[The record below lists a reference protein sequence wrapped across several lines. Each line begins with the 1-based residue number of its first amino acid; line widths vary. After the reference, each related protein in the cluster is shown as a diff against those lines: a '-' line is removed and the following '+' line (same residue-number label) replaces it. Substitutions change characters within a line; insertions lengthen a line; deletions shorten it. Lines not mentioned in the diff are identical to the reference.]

1 MARTVRSSAE
11 LKNLPAYRLEYEEHV
26 PDCNGQ
32 GMLFRHIKSGAR
44 VSVISNEDE
53 NKVFCISFRTTPTD
67 DTGVAHITEHSVLCG
82 SEKYPPKD
90 PFMELEKSS
99 LNTFLNAFTYP
110 DKTCYPVASCN
121 DADFANL
128 SDVYM
133 DAVFH
138 PNTYRHEEIFRQE
151 GWRYELNSK
160 DEPIT
165 INGVVYSEMKG
176 AFSSAEDRL
185 YRELTHAL
193 FPDTTYGVES
203 GGDPQ
208 AIPDLTYEQ
217 FLDFH
222 RRYYHPTNSYIY
234 IYGNMDVE
242 ERLEWLDR
250 EYLSKYDVQPVDSGV
265 RFQEPCGVSEVH
277 SFYPIGEDDPEED
290 AGYLSWAFTLG
301 KFDDL
306 LETAAMG
313 VLTDALFNVP
323 GAPVKEALVKAG
335 IGQDISCYVSD
346 YILQPFV
353 GMTIRN
359 TSVDKLGEMKKI
371 LKEELERLVREGVDK
386 KSLLGIINGGEFRYC
401 EADYGYEPKGLEYG
415 VNALK
420 TWLYDDT
427 KAFAA
432 LHVRESFEPLR
443 KMIDE
448 GGYEKL
454 IEKYMLNSKNAVFH
468 SMAPRKGMTAE
479 TEKKLE
485 DRLAAMK
492 ASMSD
497 AELEKMIANTAALK
511 AYQEA
516 PSTPEELATIP
527 MLKREDIDKKAPE
540 FIITDAEINGIP
552 AYLHDIDTN
561 GIVYLK
567 LVFNLDSLNLEDA
580 KYAAFAAEFAGR
592 MNTEKHSYLEFNSE
606 VNIYT
611 GGLGFRPATAPLV
624 SGDDKYRLLMTAT
637 GAVLEK
643 NLGKLLELMREEMFE
658 TRFDDPVR
666 IRELAGEVKSRMQY
680 SMPAAGNRTA
690 MNHALAGVASD
701 SVYDEEFV
709 GLAYYRNICALL
721 EMSDEELIKTAAK
734 MKEILLNTFGS
745 NNTLIDVTCPKETFE
760 RVKGS
765 IGDFVT
771 GFGKVDNGAD
781 VFEDCLGPVLD
792 KKKVS
797 EGLKTAGEVNYL
809 AIAGAGKKC
818 SLAEHGAMTV
828 AKHILG
834 TEYLWN
840 NVRVL
845 GGAYGAGF
853 NYDFSRNI
861 GTFYSYRDP
870 HLAQTLEVYKKT
882 ADFLR
887 SFEADERTMTKFVI
901 GTMGGVDRPLSPSA
915 KGARALGA
923 KLAGRTYEEV
933 QESRDA
939 ILKADVNDIRACA
952 EVLDPLLKDYSICA
966 VGNEA
971 KLNSHKEM
979 FDTITNL
986 L

>member
-1 MARTVRSSAE
+1 MARTVGSSAE
-11 LKNLPAYRLEYEEHV
+11 LKSLPAYKLEYEEHV

-44 VSVISNEDE
+44 VSVISNDDE

-82 SEKYPPKD
+82 SDKYPPKD

-138 PNTYRHEEIFRQE
+138 PNTYKHEEIFRQE

-176 AFSSAEDRL
+176 AFSSAEDRQ

-203 GGDPQ
+203 GGDPK

-250 EYLSKYDVQPVDSGV
+250 EYLSKYDVQPVDSAV
-265 RFQEPCGVSEVH
+265 TMQKPMGVSEIH
-277 SFYPIGEDDPEED
+277 SFYPIGEDDTEED
-290 AGYLSWAFTLG
+290 AGYLAWAFTLNHAN
-301 KFDDL
+301 DL
-306 LETAAMG
+306 LENAAMG
-313 VLTDALFNVP
+313 VLVDALFNVP
-323 GAPVKEALVKAG
+323 GAPIKEALVKAG

-353 GMTIRN
+353 AMVIRN
-359 TSVDKLGEMKKI
+359 TSADKLDEMKKI
-371 LKEELERLVREGVDK
+371 LKSELERLVREGVDK

-401 EADYGYEPKGLEYG
+401 EADYGSEPKGLEYG

-443 KMIDE
+443 RMIDE
-448 GGYEKL
+448 GGYERL
-454 IEKYMLNSKNAVFH
+454 IEKYMLNGSNVVFQT
-468 SMAPRKGMTAE
+468 MAPKKGMTAE
-479 TEKKLE
+479 SDRALEEK
-485 DRLAAMK
+485 LAAYK
-492 ASMSD
+492 ASLTD
-497 AELEKMIANTAALK
+497 AQLDEMIEKTAALR
-511 AYQEA
+511 AYQEE

-527 MLKREDIDKKAPE
+527 MLAREDIEKKSPE
-540 FIITDAEINGIP
+540 LIISETEICGIP
-552 AYLHDIDTN
+552 TYLHDIDTN
-561 GIVYLK
+561 GIVYFK
-567 LVFNLDSLNLEDA
+567 LLFDMDTLDIKDA

-592 MNTEKHSYLEFNSE
+592 MNTAKHTYLEFNTE

-611 GGLGFRPATAPLV
+611 GGMGMRPISFPLY
-624 SGDDKYRLLMTAT
+624 GTDDDYRIVMAAT
-637 GAVLEK
+637 GMVLEK
-643 NLGKLLELMREEMFE
+643 NLDKMLELLGEELLETDFS
-658 TRFDDPVR
+658 DPVR
-666 IRELAGEVKSRMQY
+666 IRELAGETKAGMQY
-680 SMPAAGNRTA
+680 SLAARGNSTAAG
-690 MNHALAGVASD
+690 HALAGLASD
-701 SVYDEEFV
+701 AVYDEQFK
-709 GLAYYRNICALL
+709 GLGMYRNICALL
-721 EMSDEELIKTAAK
+721 EMNDEEIKETATS
-734 MKEILLNTFGS
+734 MKRVLADTFGS
-745 NNTLIDVTCPKETFE
+745 DNMLIDVTCGKDVFE
-760 RVKGS
+760 RNK
-765 IGDFVT
+765 DKFAAFAKR
-771 GFGKVDNGAD
+771 FGKVRHDSKKPG
-781 VFEDCLGPVLD
+781 ERLGTHFPERT
-792 KKKVS
+792 VS

-809 AIAGAGKKC
+809 AIVGKSGRCTPEK
-818 SLAEHGAMTV
+818 SGVMAV
-828 AKHILG
+828 ARHILG

-845 GGAYGAGF
+845 GGAYGSGF
-853 NYDFSRNI
+853 SFDPVKGI
-861 GTFYSYRDP
+861 GTFTSYRDP
-870 HLAQTLEVYKKT
+870 HLARTLDVYKKA

-887 SFEADERTMTKFVI
+887 NFEADERTMTKFVI

-915 KGARALGA
+915 KGARALA
-923 KLAGRTYEEV
+923 ATLSGRSPEAI
-933 QESRDA
+933 QKQRDA
-939 ILKADVNDIRACA
+939 ILSADVEDIRSCA
-952 EVLDPLLKDYSICA
+952 QILDKVLSDYCICA
-966 VGNEA
+966 VGTEA

-979 FDTITNL
+979 FETVTNL

>member
-1 MARTVRSSAE
+1 MARTVKSSAE
-11 LKNLPAYRLEYEEHV
+11 LKSLPAYKLEYEEHV

-32 GMLFRHIKSGAR
+32 GMLFTHIKSGAR
-44 VSVISNEDE
+44 VSVISNDDE

-138 PNTYRHEEIFRQE
+138 PNTYKHEEIFRQE

-160 DEPIT
+160 EEPIT

-176 AFSSAEDRL
+176 AFSSAEDRQ

-203 GGDPQ
+203 GGDPK

-234 IYGNMDVE
+234 IYGDMDVE

-250 EYLSKYDVQPVDSGV
+250 EYLSKYDVQPVDSQV
-265 RFQEPCGVSEVH
+265 TLQKPMGVSEVH
-277 SFYPIGEDDPEED
+277 SFYPIGEDDPEEN
-290 AGYLSWAFTLG
+290 AGYLAWAFTLG
-301 KFDDL
+301 HVNNL
-306 LETAAMG
+306 LENAAMG
-313 VLTDALFNVP
+313 VLVDALFNVP
-323 GAPVKEALVKAG
+323 GAPIKEALVKAG
-335 IGQDISCYVSD
+335 IGQDISCFLSD
-346 YILQPFV
+346 YIVQPFV
-353 GMTIRN
+353 AMIIRN

-371 LKEELERLVREGVDK
+371 LKSELERLVREGVDK

-401 EADYGYEPKGLEYG
+401 EADYGSEPKGLEYG
-415 VNALK
+415 VCALR
-420 TWLYDDT
+420 TWLYDDS

-443 KMIDE
+443 RMIDE
-448 GGYEKL
+448 DGYEKL
-454 IEKYMLNSKNAVFH
+454 IEKYMLNGDNVVFQT
-468 SMAPRKGMTAE
+468 MAPKKGMTAE
-479 TEKKLE
+479 SEKALE
-485 DRLAAMK
+485 EKLAALK
-492 ASMSD
+492 ASMTD
-497 AELEKMIANTAALK
+497 AELDEMIRKTAALK
-511 AYQEA
+511 AYQEE

-527 MLKREDIDKKAPE
+527 MLKREDIEKKSPKL
-540 FIITDAEINGIP
+540 IISRTDTDGIP
-552 AYLHDIDTN
+552 TYLHDIDTN
-561 GIVYLK
+561 GIVYVK
-567 LVFNLDSLNLEDA
+567 LLFDMDKLDIKDA
-580 KYAAFAAEFAGR
+580 KYAAFAAEFMGR
-592 MNTEKHSYLEFNSE
+592 MNTAKHSYLEFNSE

-611 GGLGFRPATAPLV
+611 GGIGMRPMSFPLYYRDDCFRIV
-624 SGDDKYRLLMTAT
+624 MGAT

-643 NLGKLLELMREEMFE
+643 NVDKLFELLAEGLLETEFA
-658 TRFDDPVR
+658 DPVR
-666 IRELAGEVKSRMQY
+666 IRELAGETKARMQY
-680 SMPAAGNRTA
+680 SLAARGNATA
-690 MNHALAGVASD
+690 MNHALAGLSSD
-701 SVYDEEFV
+701 AVYDEQFT
-709 GLAYYRNICALL
+709 GLGMYRNICELL
-721 EMSDEELIKTAAK
+721 DMSDEELLKAAAS
-734 MKEILLNTFGS
+734 MKRVLASTFGS
-745 NNTLIDVTCPKETFE
+745 DNMTIDITCGNDVYE
-760 RVKGS
+760 RIKDKVSAFAKK
-765 IGDFVT
+765 
-771 GFGKVDNGAD
+771 FGKVRTDSKKPS
-781 VFEDCLGPVLD
+781 ERLGEKQPL
-792 KKKVS
+792 KAVS

-809 AIAGAGKKC
+809 AIAGKSKRC
-818 SLAEHGAMTV
+818 SAEMSGAMAVTR
-828 AKHILG
+828 HILG

-845 GGAYGAGF
+845 GGAYGSGF
-853 NYDFSRNI
+853 SYDIAKGI
-861 GTFYSYRDP
+861 GSFYSYRDP

-887 SFEADERTMTKFVI
+887 NFEADERTMTKFVI

-915 KGARALGA
+915 KGARALA
-923 KLAGRTYEEV
+923 VELSERDPEDLQKI
-933 QESRDA
+933 RDA
-939 ILKADVNDIRACA
+939 ILSADVKDIRACA
-952 EVLDPLLKDYSICA
+952 ELLDEVLSKYCICA
-966 VGNEA
+966 VGTEA

-979 FDTITNL
+979 FDTVSNL